1 LAGGVLVASMFE
13 MVIEKRSRFRWEWRV
28 CDRTRKTLASGWE
41 ETRKAARYRGERA
54 LFQLLL
60 VWVLRLPPAE

>member
-1 LAGGVLVASMFE
+1 MFE
-13 MVIEKRSRFRWEWRV
+13 MVIEKRSRFRWEWQV